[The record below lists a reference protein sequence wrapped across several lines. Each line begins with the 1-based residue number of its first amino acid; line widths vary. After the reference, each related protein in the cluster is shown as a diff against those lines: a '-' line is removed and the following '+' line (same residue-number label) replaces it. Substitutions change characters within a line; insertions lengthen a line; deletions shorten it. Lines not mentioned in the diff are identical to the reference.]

1 MDSSIKLLTHKDSNL
16 DWRYQK
22 PKCYRYTMG
31 QYFRLNLIRLSRRK
45 FKTKF
50 LFGKRVFLIFFTCL

>member
-1 MDSSIKLLTHKDSNL
+1 MDFSFKVLTHKDSNL

-31 QYFRLNLIRLSRRK
+31 QYFNTKSYLIK
-45 FKTKF
+45 QAQ
-50 LFGKRVFLIFFTCL
+50 I